1 MNAFD
6 TTDLYYINNNFTGTR
21 KSLFELAKWK
31 NGLAFKN
38 IDFSETGKPII
49 KIAELNNGI
58 SSSTA
63 FSNKE
68 YSREVH
74 LIKGDLVFSWSGNPQ
89 TSIDIFRYNL
99 PDGWLN
105 QHIFKVTPFNE
116 IVDKDFFFYIM
127 KFLKPTFTAI
137 ATNKQ
142 TTGLGHVTITDLK
155 RISLQIPPL
164 PIQKKITGILKSLDD
179 KIELNRQIS
188 KNLEEQAQAIFKD
201 WFIDHPQSEWQ
212 IGKLSEIA
220 EITMGQSPDGS
231 SYNEN
236 KMGVVFYQGR
246 AEFGFRF
253 PTQRLFTTQPK
264 RMAKRNDIL
273 LSVRAPVGDINVANE
288 NCCIGRGL
296 AAIHSKDNHQ
306 SFLLYTMYS
315 LKEELGIYNAQGTV
329 FGCIN
334 RDALND
340 LEIVIPPKDVID
352 KFEKIVSSLDA
363 KIAEKNTE
371 STHLTQIR
379 DTILPKLMSGE
390 IKVIYNIT
398 KL

>member
-1 MNAFD
+1 MKTEWKIQQLSNIVEFNPKETLKKGVIAKKISMDKLQPFCRD
-6 TTDLYYINNNFTGTR
+6 ICEYELTKFTGGTKFR
-21 KSLFELAKWK
+21 NGDTIMARITPCLENGKTAKI
-31 NGLAFKN
+31 N
-38 IDFSETGKPII
+38 I
-49 KIAELNNGI
+49 LNNGEIGFGSTEYIVFRAKEGI
-58 SSSTA
+58 SDPDFIYYLVTSSLI
-63 FSNKE
+63 
-68 YSREVH
+68 REPA
-74 LIKGDLVFSWSGNPQ
+74 IKSMVGSSGRQ
-89 TSIDIFRYNL
+89 RVQSDVVEKIKINL
-99 PDGWLN
+99 P
-105 QHIFKVTPFNE
+105 
-116 IVDKDFFFYIM
+116 
-127 KFLKPTFTAI
+127 
-137 ATNKQ
+137 
-142 TTGLGHVTITDLK
+142 
-155 RISLQIPPL
+155 PL
-164 PIQKKITGILKSLDD
+164 SVQKKIAGILKSLDD

-188 KNLEEQAQAIFKD
+188 KNLEEQAWAIFKD
-201 WFIDHPQSEWQ
+201 WFIDHPQSDWQ

-231 SYNEN
+231 SYNED

-253 PTQRLFTTQPK
+253 PTQKLFTTQPK

-315 LKEELGIYNAQGTV
+315 LKEKLGIYNAQGTV

-352 KFEKIVSSLDA
+352 KFEKIASSLDA
-363 KIAEKNTE
+363 KIAEKNAE

>member
-1 MNAFD
+1 MK
-6 TTDLYYINNNFTGTR
+6 T
-21 KSLFELAKWK
+21 EWK
-31 NGLAFKN
+31 KCKLGDICN
-38 IDFSETGKPII
+38 IT
-49 KIAELNNGI
+49 
-58 SSSTA
+58 SSKRI
-63 FSNKE
+63 FLKE
-68 YSREVH
+68 YCDWGIPFYRGKEIIEKNKGNKISTELFISESRYKEISEKFDVPQ
-74 LIKGDLVFSWSGNPQ
+74 LGDILLTSVGTLGVPWIIDEEKIYFKDGNLTWLRCDHAKLDNHYLYFWFSSPFAKNQ
-89 TSIDIFRYNL
+89 IDAMCIGSTQKALTINT
-99 PDGWLN
+99 LN
-105 QHIFKVTPFNE
+105 
-116 IVDKDFFFYIM
+116 
-127 KFLKPTFTAI
+127 KFQLF
-137 ATNKQ
+137 
-142 TTGLGHVTITDLK
+142 L
-155 RISLQIPPL
+155 PPL
-164 PIQKKITGILKSLDD
+164 PLQKKIAGILKSLDD
-179 KIELNRQIS
+179 KIELNRQIN
-188 KNLEEQAQAIFKD
+188 KNLEEQAWAIFKD
-201 WFIDHPQSEWQ
+201 WFIDHPQSDWQ

-231 SYNEN
+231 SYNED

-315 LKEELGIYNAQGTV
+315 LKEKLGIYNAQGTV

-352 KFEKIVSSLDA
+352 KFEKIASSLDA
-363 KIAEKNTE
+363 KIAEKNAE

-379 DTILPKLMSGE
+379 DTILPKLMNGE
-390 IKVIYNIT
+390 IDLSDIKC
-398 KL
+398 

>member
-1 MNAFD
+1 MKSEWKKCKLGEICRYSCDKISLTSLNRNNYISTENMLPNKAGVTAAATLPNAVQTPGYSIGD
-6 TTDLYYINNNFTGTR
+6 TLISNIRPYFKKVWYANQPGGASNDVLIFKTNKNTDSRFLYYTLSDDKFFDYAMSTSTGTKMPR
-21 KSLFELAKWK
+21 
-31 NGLAFKN
+31 G
-38 IDFSETGKPII
+38 
-49 KIAELNNGI
+49 
-58 SSSTA
+58 
-63 FSNKE
+63 NKKALME
-68 YSREVH
+68 YE
-74 LIKGDLVFSWSGNPQ
+74 I
-89 TSIDIFRYNL
+89 NL
-99 PDGWLN
+99 
-105 QHIFKVTPFNE
+105 
-116 IVDKDFFFYIM
+116 
-127 KFLKPTFTAI
+127 
-137 ATNKQ
+137 
-142 TTGLGHVTITDLK
+142 
-155 RISLQIPPL
+155 PPL
-164 PIQKKITGILKSLDD
+164 PVQKKIAGVLKSLDD

-201 WFIDHPQSEWQ
+201 WFIDHPKSDWK

-315 LKEELGIYNAQGTV
+315 LKEKLGIYNAQGTV

-352 KFEKIVSSLDA
+352 KFEKIASSLDA
-363 KIAEKNTE
+363 KIAEKNAE

-379 DTILPKLMSGE
+379 DTILPKLMNGE
-390 IKVIYNIT
+390 IEVSDMKF
-398 KL
+398 

>member
-1 MNAFD
+1 MKTKWERCKLWEICQYSSDKISLTNLNIYNYISTENMLPNRTGITVATTLPNTVQTPSYSIGD
-6 TTDLYYINNNFTGTR
+6 TLISNIRPYFKKIWYANQTGGASNDVLIFKANKNVDSRFLYYILSADKFFDYSNATSTGTKMPR
-21 KSLFELAKWK
+21 GDKKA
-31 NGLAFKN
+31 
-38 IDFSETGKPII
+38 IM
-49 KIAELNNGI
+49 
-58 SSSTA
+58 
-63 FSNKE
+63 E
-68 YSREVH
+68 YE
-74 LIKGDLVFSWSGNPQ
+74 
-89 TSIDIFRYNL
+89 IFL
-99 PDGWLN
+99 
-105 QHIFKVTPFNE
+105 
-116 IVDKDFFFYIM
+116 
-127 KFLKPTFTAI
+127 
-137 ATNKQ
+137 
-142 TTGLGHVTITDLK
+142 
-155 RISLQIPPL
+155 PPL
-164 PIQKKITGILKSLDD
+164 PVQKKIAGVLKSLDD

-188 KNLEEQAQAIFKD
+188 KNLEEQARAIFKD
-201 WFIDHPQSEWQ
+201 WFIDHPQSDWQ

-220 EITMGQSPDGS
+220 EIIMGQSPDGS
-231 SYNEN
+231 SYNED

-315 LKEELGIYNAQGTV
+315 LKEKLGIYNAQGTV

-352 KFEKIVSSLDA
+352 KFEKIASSLDA
-363 KIAEKNTE
+363 KIAEKNAE

-390 IKVIYNIT
+390 IEV
-398 KL
+398 

>member
-1 MNAFD
+1 MARISPCLENGKTAK
-6 TTDLYYINNNFTGTR
+6 IN
-21 KSLFELAKWK
+21 
-31 NGLAFKN
+31 
-38 IDFSETGKPII
+38 I
-49 KIAELNNGI
+49 LNNGEIGFGSTEYIVFRAKEGI
-58 SSSTA
+58 SDPDFIYYLVTSSLI
-63 FSNKE
+63 
-68 YSREVH
+68 REPA
-74 LIKGDLVFSWSGNPQ
+74 IKSMVGSSGRQ
-89 TSIDIFRYNL
+89 RVQSDVVEKIKINL
-99 PDGWLN
+99 
-105 QHIFKVTPFNE
+105 
-116 IVDKDFFFYIM
+116 
-127 KFLKPTFTAI
+127 
-137 ATNKQ
+137 
-142 TTGLGHVTITDLK
+142 
-155 RISLQIPPL
+155 PPL
-164 PIQKKITGILKSLDD
+164 PVQKKIAGILKSLDD

-379 DTILPKLMSGE
+379 DTILPKLMNGE
-390 IKVIYNIT
+390 IEV
-398 KL
+398 

>member
-1 MNAFD
+1 MKTEWKKCKLGEICRYSCDKISLTSLNRNNYISTENMLPNKAGVTAAATLPNAVQTPGYSIGD
-6 TTDLYYINNNFTGTR
+6 TLISNIRPYFKKVWYANQPGGASNDVLIFKANKNTDSRFLYYTLSDDKFFDYAMSTSTGTKMPR
-21 KSLFELAKWK
+21 
-31 NGLAFKN
+31 G
-38 IDFSETGKPII
+38 
-49 KIAELNNGI
+49 
-58 SSSTA
+58 
-63 FSNKE
+63 NKKALME
-68 YSREVH
+68 YE
-74 LIKGDLVFSWSGNPQ
+74 I
-89 TSIDIFRYNL
+89 NL
-99 PDGWLN
+99 
-105 QHIFKVTPFNE
+105 
-116 IVDKDFFFYIM
+116 
-127 KFLKPTFTAI
+127 
-137 ATNKQ
+137 
-142 TTGLGHVTITDLK
+142 
-155 RISLQIPPL
+155 PPL
-164 PIQKKITGILKSLDD
+164 PVQKKIAGVLKSLDD
-179 KIELNRQIS
+179 KIELNRQIN
-188 KNLEEQAQAIFKD
+188 KNLEEQAWAIFKD
-201 WFIDHPQSEWQ
+201 WFIDHPQSDWQ

-231 SYNEN
+231 SYNED

-315 LKEELGIYNAQGTV
+315 LKEKLGIYNAQGTV

-352 KFEKIVSSLDA
+352 KFEKIASSLDA
-363 KIAEKNTE
+363 KIAEKNAE

-379 DTILPKLMSGE
+379 DTILPKLMNGE
-390 IKVIYNIT
+390 IDLSDIKC
-398 KL
+398 

>member
-1 MNAFD
+1 MKTEWKKCKLGEVASFQNGFAF
-6 TTDLYYINNNFTGTR
+6 
-21 KSLFELAKWK
+21 KSQDFKSKGKYHIIRIKELK
-31 NGLAFKN
+31 NGLVRFFDDTVKIQNIETYVEKKFLVNKN
-38 IDFSETGKPII
+38 DILFALTGDPINKNNPLSWVGRVAKYTYNDLALLNQRVAKLIPSET
-49 KIAELNNGI
+49 
-58 SSSTA
+58 
-63 FSNKE
+63 
-68 YSREVH
+68 
-74 LIKGDLVFSWSGNPQ
+74 
-89 TSIDIFRYNL
+89 
-99 PDGWLN
+99 
-105 QHIFKVTPFNE
+105 
-116 IVDKDFFFYIM
+116 VDKDFVYYHFRCFDNFYSLASKATGSASQANIST
-127 KFLKPTFTAI
+127 KTIENEEIFL
-137 ATNKQ
+137 
-142 TTGLGHVTITDLK
+142 
-155 RISLQIPPL
+155 PPL
-164 PIQKKITGILKSLDD
+164 PVQKKIAGILKSLDD

-201 WFIDHPQSEWQ
+201 WFIDHPKSDWK

-296 AAIHSKDNHQ
+296 AAIHSRDNHQ

-315 LKEELGIYNAQGTV
+315 LKEKLDIYNAQGTV

-340 LEIVIPPKDVID
+340 LEIVIPPRDTID
-352 KFEKIVSSLDA
+352 KFEKIASSLDA
-363 KIAEKNTE
+363 KIAEKNAE

-390 IKVIYNIT
+390 IEV
-398 KL
+398 